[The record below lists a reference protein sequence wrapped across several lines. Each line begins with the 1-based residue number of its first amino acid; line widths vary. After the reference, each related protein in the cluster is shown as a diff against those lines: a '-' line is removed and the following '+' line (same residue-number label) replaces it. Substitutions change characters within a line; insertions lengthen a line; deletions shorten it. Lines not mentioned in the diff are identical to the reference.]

1 MTRSNPLIVGNW
13 KMNGRV
19 AGLAGYAADLKGA
32 GVPADLVVCPPAP
45 LLPLMAE
52 ALAGG
57 PIAVGAQDCHFHA
70 SGAHTGDLSPMLL
83 VEVGCRYAIVG
94 HSERRQDHH
103 ETDQLINAKA
113 AAAQAAGLIAIVCV
127 GETAAER
134 AAGRTLEVV
143 ERQVRASVPHTATAS
158 ATVIA
163 YEPVW
168 AIGTGAV
175 PTADDIAAVHAAIR
189 GWSPDPAI
197 RVLYGGSVKPTNAAA
212 ILALANV
219 DGVLVGGACLVASDF
234 LAIARAARAG

>member
-1 MTRSNPLIVGNW
+1 MTKLIVANW

-19 AGLAGYAADLKGA
+19 AGLPGYAAEIKAACLA
-32 GVPADLVVCPPAP
+32 ERGVPADLVVCPPAP

-52 ALAGG
+52 ALAGC
-57 PIAVGAQDCHFHA
+57 PAALGAQDCHVHMT
-70 SGAHTGDLSPMLL
+70 GAHTGDLSPALL
-83 VEVGCRYAIVG
+83 AEVGCRYVIVG

-103 ETDQLINAKA
+103 ETDALVNAKA
-113 AAAQAAGLIAIVCV
+113 AAAHAAGLRPIICV

-143 ERQVRASVPHTATAS
+143 ERQVRLSVPRDLTEA
-158 ATVIA
+158 VIA

-175 PTADDIAAVHAAIR
+175 PTPQDITSVHDAIR
-189 GWSPDPAI
+189 GWLPDPAMP
-197 RVLYGGSVKPTNAAA
+197 VLYGGSVKPTNAGA
-212 ILALANV
+212 ILGLADV

-234 LAIARAARAG
+234 LAIARAA